1 MYFTET
7 PSLRE
12 IEKAMKMVPNF
23 TPRGHGVVILCK
35 HEFAEKSCIGD
46 SQKEILA
53 RTVSRI
59 NNPLFQKR
67 FQKYINES
75 ETIPVNFR
83 NSKHSTTFTD
93 AIKKKNKR
101 DYALMSALYLLTAE
115 FALWQTVKRYIVDN
129 SIDFKSLQPAGIS
142 ENGYTLLCA
151 AKDLYLGTDYLTIS
165 DLADTQL
172 IPPRMFALI
181 LEARRQTC
189 WSTADLSN
197 YISCRHLCIGIRR
210 QTYQRCPMRE
220 TMSPPLSL
228 PRVLRTQFH
237 NMCSYRRENIP
248 SLCFILHS
256 TVEERT

>member
-35 HEFAEKSCIGD
+35 HEFAEKNCIGTP
-46 SQKEILA
+46 QKEILA

-83 NSKHSTTFTD
+83 NSKHSISFTD
-93 AIKKKNKR
+93 TIRKKNKK

-115 FALWQTVKRYIVDN
+115 FALVANR
-129 SIDFKSLQPAGIS
+129 
-142 ENGYTLLCA
+142 
-151 AKDLYLGTDYLTIS
+151 
-165 DLADTQL
+165 
-172 IPPRMFALI
+172 
-181 LEARRQTC
+181 
-189 WSTADLSN
+189 
-197 YISCRHLCIGIRR
+197 
-210 QTYQRCPMRE
+210 
-220 TMSPPLSL
+220 
-228 PRVLRTQFH
+228 
-237 NMCSYRRENIP
+237 
-248 SLCFILHS
+248 
-256 TVEERT
+256 

>member
-1 MYFTET
+1 MKGKSHVFYGNTFPT
-7 PSLRE
+7 E

-142 ENGYTLLCA
+142 ENGYTLFCA
-151 AKDLYLGTDYLTIS
+151 AKDLYLGTNYLTIS

-172 IPPRMFALI
+172 IL
-181 LEARRQTC
+181 
-189 WSTADLSN
+189 
-197 YISCRHLCIGIRR
+197 
-210 QTYQRCPMRE
+210 RE
-220 TMSPPLSL
+220 CLPLFVTLWQSEDSGL
-228 PRVLRTQFH
+228 VQ
-237 NMCSYRRENIP
+237 
-248 SLCFILHS
+248 FILS
-256 TVEERT
+256 KGVIKNDYSNGETQRQLCRY

>member
-101 DYALMSALYLLTAE
+101 DYVD
-115 FALWQTVKRYIVDN
+115 TVGRNKKVVEKYIRNQLQQDYEEEQL
-129 SIDFKSLQPAGIS
+129 SIKKFISLFTGQPVKEI
-142 ENGYTLLCA
+142 
-151 AKDLYLGTDYLTIS
+151 
-165 DLADTQL
+165 
-172 IPPRMFALI
+172 M
-181 LEARRQTC
+181 
-189 WSTADLSN
+189 
-197 YISCRHLCIGIRR
+197 
-210 QTYQRCPMRE
+210 
-220 TMSPPLSL
+220 
-228 PRVLRTQFH
+228 
-237 NMCSYRRENIP
+237 
-248 SLCFILHS
+248 
-256 TVEERT
+256 

>member
-12 IEKAMKMVPNF
+12 IEKAMKMIPNF

-75 ETIPVNFR
+75 ETIPMNFR
-83 NSKHSTTFTD
+83 NSKHSISFTD
-93 AIKKKNKR
+93 TIRKKNKK

-115 FALWQTVKRYIVDN
+115 FALWQTAKRYATDN

-142 ENGYTLLCA
+142 ENGYTLFCA
-151 AKDLYLGTDYLTIS
+151 AKDLYLGTNYLTIS

-172 IPPRMFALI
+172 IPPRMFAL
-181 LEARRQTC
+181 
-189 WSTADLSN
+189 
-197 YISCRHLCIGIRR
+197 
-210 QTYQRCPMRE
+210 
-220 TMSPPLSL
+220 
-228 PRVLRTQFH
+228 RVS
-237 NMCSYRRENIP
+237 MI
-248 SLCFILHS
+248 
-256 TVEERT
+256 

>member
-12 IEKAMKMVPNF
+12 IEKAMKMIPNF

-59 NNPLFQKR
+59 NNSLFQKR

-83 NSKHSTTFTD
+83 NSKHSISFTD
-93 AIKKKNKR
+93 TIRKKNKK

-115 FALWQTVKRYIVDN
+115 FALWQTAKRYVTDN
-129 SIDFKSLQPAGIS
+129 SIDLKSLQPAGIS

-151 AKDLYLGTDYLTIS
+151 AKDLYLGTNYLTIS

-181 LEARRQTC
+181 CNAM
-189 WSTADLSN
+189 A
-197 YISCRHLCIGIRR
+197 IRR
-210 QTYQRCPMRE
+210 FG
-220 TMSPPLSL
+220 LSAIHFEK
-228 PRVLRTQFH
+228 R
-237 NMCSYRRENIP
+237 SDKE
-248 SLCFILHS
+248 
-256 TVEERT
+256 

>member
-142 ENGYTLLCA
+142 ENGYTLFCA
-151 AKDLYLGTDYLTIS
+151 AKDLYLGTNYLTIS

-181 LEARRQTC
+181 CNAM
-189 WSTADLSN
+189 A
-197 YISCRHLCIGIRR
+197 IRR
-210 QTYQRCPMRE
+210 FGLNCSQRTNCSRDIQQYPE
-220 TMSPPLSL
+220 TRRSDRNKNIRGRTDRRSEIPLVRHIFVGTSG
-228 PRVLRTQFH
+228 RRIRGDRQF
-237 NMCSYRRENIP
+237 R
-248 SLCFILHS
+248 HS
-256 TVEERT
+256 AF

>member
-23 TPRGHGVVILCK
+23 TPRGHGVVILCE

-67 FQKYINES
+67 FQQYIKYINES

-83 NSKHSTTFTD
+83 NSKHSATFTD

-142 ENGYTLLCA
+142 ENGYTLFCA
-151 AKDLYLGTDYLTIS
+151 AKDLYLGTNYLTIS

-181 LEARRQTC
+181 CNAM
-189 WSTADLSN
+189 A
-197 YISCRHLCIGIRR
+197 IRR
-210 QTYQRCPMRE
+210 FG
-220 TMSPPLSL
+220 LSAIHFDK
-228 PRVLRTQFH
+228 R
-237 NMCSYRRENIP
+237 SDKE
-248 SLCFILHS
+248 
-256 TVEERT
+256 